1 MLFKHIGTN
10 NFTKAIN
17 PIISYRTYEKIL
29 KDNYKELINM

>member
-1 MLFKHIGTN
+1 MFCYENAN

>member
-1 MLFKHIGTN
+1 MKMPII
-10 NFTKAIN
+10 TKAIN